1 MSDAFEYWERSNGP
15 VIRGYSDKNASSIT
29 IPGTLNG
36 KRIRSIEEKAF
47 ADMHDLRKVRFENP
61 FSRISIAA
69 SAFHN
74 CRNLTDIVFPYHY
87 NNEFCRFRI
96 TPIGLEAEAQKN
108 RLSDDVP
115 CRSYKESQ
123 HWLMDAF
130 DTDHLK
136 LEPGFT
142 GLWYNACS
150 CTKGL
155 KEIDL
160 PSTINDIKPGA
171 FKDAAQLE
179 KIVIPDTVREI
190 QDETFYG
197 CTSLKEII
205 LPKYLKKIGSFAFEN
220 CSSLES
226 LVIPDGVTTLE
237 GRSLSGCAALKKLTL
252 GKDVRKLDYFALGG
266 CASLRDISLSP
277 GNGHFLSN
285 ELGLF
290 SPDGKIL
297 YAAFSPDSDVYHVPD
312 GVTEIATSAFG
323 VNQHFRYITLP
334 ESVRALQHEAFASA
348 KCLEEISL
356 PDHIT
361 EIPEYCFAWCDSLR
375 KIHLPEQLKSIGT
388 SAFTD
393 CDKLSI
399 LNVPDTLEQIDD
411 QAFANC
417 SELPVE
423 TEDLLT
429 SHSAN
434 EEVMIFRY
442 QIDLL
447 RWKVL

>member
-1 MSDAFEYWERSNGP
+1 MSDAFEYRSSFEGP
-15 VIRGYSDKNASSIT
+15 VIKGYSDKNASSIT
-29 IPGTLNG
+29 IPSSLNG
-36 KRIRSIEEKAF
+36 KRIRSIDEKAF
-47 ADMHDLRKVRFENP
+47 ADMHNLQQVRFEDP
-61 FSRISIAA
+61 FSRISIAT

-74 CRNLTDIVFPYHY
+74 CRNLTDIIFPNCY
-87 NNEFCRFRI
+87 NNKFCRFRI

-115 CRSYKESQ
+115 CRSYEESQ

-150 CTKGL
+150 CTRGL
-155 KEIDL
+155 KTIDL
-160 PSTINDIKPGA
+160 PSTINDIKKGA

-179 KIVIPDTVREI
+179 KIAIPDAVREI
-190 QDETFYG
+190 QDDTFSG
-197 CTSLKEII
+197 CAALKEII
-205 LPKYLKKIGSFAFEN
+205 LPKYLERIGCSAFED

-266 CASLRDISLSP
+266 CASLREISLSP

-285 ELGLF
+285 EAGLF

-297 YAAFSPDSDVYHVPD
+297 YAAISPDSNVYHVPG
-312 GVTEIATSAFG
+312 GVTVIAMAAFG

-334 ESVRALQHEAFASA
+334 ETVRFLQPDAFASA
-348 KCLEEISL
+348 ECLEEISL

-434 EEVMIFRY
+434 EKVMIFDDY
-442 QIDLL
+442 Y
-447 RWKVL
+447 